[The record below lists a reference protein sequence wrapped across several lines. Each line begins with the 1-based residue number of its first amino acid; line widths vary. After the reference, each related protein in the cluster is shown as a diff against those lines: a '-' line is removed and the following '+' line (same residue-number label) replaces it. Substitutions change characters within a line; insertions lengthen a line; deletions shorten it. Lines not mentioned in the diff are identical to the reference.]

1 MCRVMSG
8 SAIWLLW
15 HFTIAV
21 REQAGSNAAIP
32 LQLAT
37 LEQAA
42 L

>member
-1 MCRVMSG
+1 MHVASYE
-8 SAIWLLW
+8 WLGNVASV

-42 L
+42 